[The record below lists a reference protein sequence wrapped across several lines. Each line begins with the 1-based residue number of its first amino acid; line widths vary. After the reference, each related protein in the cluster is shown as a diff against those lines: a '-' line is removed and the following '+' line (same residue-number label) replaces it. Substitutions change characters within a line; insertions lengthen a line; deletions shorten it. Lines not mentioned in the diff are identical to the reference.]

1 MKYGDIFAM
10 DIDTDLRLM
19 AIGPARSVSSSPR
32 PIWSAVTLY
41 DPAFNDGWA
50 PGDII
55 TFSPEDMGVV
65 IIEESE

>member
-10 DIDTDLRLM
+10 DIDMDLRLM
-19 AIGPARSVSSSPR
+19 AIGPTRSMSSRPR
-32 PIWSAVTLY
+32 PIWAAVALH
-41 DPAFNDGWA
+41 DPAANDGWT

-65 IIEESE
+65 IIEES